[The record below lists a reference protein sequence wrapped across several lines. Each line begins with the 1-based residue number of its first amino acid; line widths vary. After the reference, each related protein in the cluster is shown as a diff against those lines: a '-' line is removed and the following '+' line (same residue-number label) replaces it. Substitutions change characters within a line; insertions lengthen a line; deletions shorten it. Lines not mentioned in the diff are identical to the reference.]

1 MYLQTAYEEAKR
13 QIEKEDWEPKISGI
27 EKIVAVTRKAPD
39 VMKYILEILDM
50 YLYSLKIKIYNIR
63 FQILRND
70 IKTIVRLMLG
80 ELKNLRSQV
89 CRSAALVNKYT
100 YKYILYKY

>member
-50 YLYSLKIKIYNIR
+50 YI
-63 FQILRND
+63 
-70 IKTIVRLMLG
+70 
-80 ELKNLRSQV
+80 
-89 CRSAALVNKYT
+89 
-100 YKYILYKY
+100 YIL